1 MTDVGRHPNIDI
13 LAYTEVKAVEG
24 EAGDFHVTLSR
35 KPRYVK
41 ADLCTGC
48 RTCALY
54 CPVSVPNPFNENLSV
69 TKSIH
74 ILFPQAV
81 PAISTIDKEHCLFF
95 DQKKCKICFPV
106 CKHQA
111 IDFTQTEEEM
121 TLNVGAIIV
130 TTGYDIFDSALAA
143 EYGYGRMKNVLNSLE
158 LERLLNADGPTRGE
172 VLRPSDGKIPKKI
185 AWLQCVGSRSPR
197 LGHSYCSGVC
207 CAYAIKQLVMV
218 KSHYP
223 DAQTAVFHNDIRT
236 YGKGI
241 EDLYNR
247 AQKMEGVRFIRK
259 NISLIKEN
267 KKNKNILITYVSD
280 DHEVQEE
287 EFDMVVLSVGLNPA
301 KGNKSLAQIM
311 GLHLNQHGFCKS
323 HILSPNET
331 IRPGIYSAATFLAP
345 MDIPDSISSVTGAVS
360 LASQLLSTQRG
371 TLVQPKTLPSRTVH

>member
-1 MTDVGRHPNIDI
+1 MTDVGRHPNINI
-13 LAYTEVKAVEG
+13 LAYTEVKALEG
-24 EAGDFHVTLSR
+24 EEGNFRVTLSR

-41 ADLCTGC
+41 VDLCTGC

-54 CPVSVPNPFNENLSV
+54 CPVSVPNPFNQNLSM
-69 TKSIH
+69 TKAIH

-81 PAISTIDKEHCLFF
+81 PAISTIDKEHCLFL
-95 DQKKCKICFPV
+95 DQKKCKICFPT

-111 IDFTQTEEEM
+111 IDFTQAEEEM
-121 TLNVGAIIV
+121 TVNVGAVIV
-130 TTGYDIFDSALAA
+130 TTGYDIFDSTLAA
-143 EYGYGRMKNVLNSLE
+143 EYGYGRIKNVLNSLE

-207 CAYAIKQLVMV
+207 CAYAIKQLVIV
-218 KSHYP
+218 KGHYP
-223 DAQTAVFHNDIRT
+223 DAQTAIFHNDIRT

-247 AQKMEGVRFIRK
+247 AQKMEGVRFIRR

-267 KKNKNILITYVSD
+267 KKSKNILISFISD
-280 DHEVQEE
+280 DHQIQEE

-301 KGNKSLAQIM
+301 KGNKPLTQIM
-311 GLHLNQHGFCKS
+311 GLHLNQQGFCKS

-331 IRPGIYSAATFLAP
+331 IRPGVYSAATFVGP

-360 LASQLLSTQRG
+360 LASQLLAPQSLFASG
-371 TLVQPKTLPSRTVH
+371 VVVGPP